1 MKRKLLYTLP
11 SFTERGVGLT
21 PFIKSLLTFFLPGF
35 ISLSFSTAFAGTI
48 ATDKT
53 DYAPGETVNISGT
66 GWNPGEAVTLQVLH
80 VDGGDNTSSDAHTP
94 WTVNAD
100 GDGNLIAT
108 WVVPTDQDELGATLQ
123 LTATAASGT
132 TSVTFT
138 DGAGNLDQAH
148 NGGIGDPVIDPVEWD
163 NGDANRNNSHFL
175 EGQSMPYR
183 LILSGLDA
191 GTHHEVTIGW
201 DITNS
206 GKNAFDYITS
216 FQRIAETVDPLSGL
230 SGIPNSPSY
239 FPIPA
244 PTQNLTVNSNL
255 EPLTSFNA
263 LPASERQMTIFNGT
277 ITAMYY
283 NTEGDPTQA
292 QSETRI
298 TIEFD
303 VAAGTGTKDVVLSWG
318 GHISSR
324 ADWGAGNSAAA
335 IEGSPYHTR
344 FIDLDGKGG
353 NQDMSMKAGQQGPVS
368 FKPTCNVS
376 GPDTVCTGSTNTYTA
391 GTDAPQPGFAWEV
404 SGGASIIGSTT
415 GSTVDVQAPV
425 SGSYTVTVHIA
436 DLSGPSET
444 STCSED
450 ATTTVVTVFTLSHTD
465 YCAGDAAL
473 GSVTLSSSESKV
485 SYQLKN
491 ASDNSD
497 VQAAQPGTGSALVWT
512 GIPAGTYYVQ
522 SASTSATN
530 CTNSTDNTTVTA
542 KPLPTASISKGTRTC
557 AGGIAQFG
565 LTATTNGSIAWS
577 TNGDGSFSSL
587 TAATTTYTPGNNDN
601 ANGVTITLTTGLNGC
616 TNSATTKSDP
626 GNCGPL
632 YTYTY
637 CSATSSCLPVG
648 KSKGRLALIKYALD
662 GLDGIINNVG
672 TLYLGRPGA
681 SFTAKFDNADS
692 LMKIIPGNGVAGK
705 LAADYDVDP
714 GTSTPG
720 PPLNKNGKIKNGLLY
735 QTIVL
740 DLNTHLQADS
750 IGRFILKPGYL
761 TTQQGDASTCP
772 VTKVLSCSKN
782 SAAISSLTLTTNT
795 TLMNLLNGQTVDS
808 LVRMASKALGGT
820 LPSGVTYADISNA
833 EDVINKSFEGGR
845 FFLGYYTTAQS
856 CSTLSAFVTASATVA
871 TNTFNELAVKAYPNP
886 YQDKVNFV
894 FTSPV
899 SGKAVL
905 EAYDLTGKKLAVI
918 YTGNVQAG
926 MEQSVIYNVAAGNRV
941 IIIYKLTVGDKTFHS
956 MLIPGK

>member
-1 MKRKLLYTLP
+1 MKRKLLCTLP
-11 SFTERGVGLT
+11 LFTERGVRLT
-21 PFIKSLLTFFLPGF
+21 PFLRSLLTFLFTGF

-53 DYAPGETVNISGT
+53 DYAPGETVNISGS
-66 GWNPGEAVTLQVLH
+66 GWTAGEAVTLQVLH
-80 VDGGDNTSSDAHTP
+80 TDGGDNTTSDAHAP

-100 GDGNLIAT
+100 GNGNVTAT
-108 WVVPTDQDELGATLQ
+108 WVVPTDQDELNSTLQ

-138 DGAGNLDQAH
+138 DGPGNLDQAH

-175 EGQSMPYR
+175 EGQSIPYR
-183 LILSGLDA
+183 LVLSGLSA
-191 GTHHEVTIGW
+191 GTHHVVTIGW

-216 FQRIAETVDPLSGL
+216 FQRINETVDPLSGL
-230 SGIPNSPSY
+230 SGIPNSPST

-244 PTQNLTVNSNL
+244 PTQNLTINSNL

-263 LPASERQMTIFNGT
+263 LPSSEKQMTIYNGT
-277 ITAMYY
+277 ITTMYY

-318 GHISSR
+318 GHIASR
-324 ADWGAGNSAAA
+324 ADWGVGNSASA
-335 IEGSPYHTR
+335 IDGSPYHTR

-353 NQDMSMKAGQQGPVS
+353 NQDMSMKAGPQGAVT
-368 FKPTCNVS
+368 FKPTCSVS
-376 GPDTVCTGSTNTYTA
+376 GPDTVCSGSTNTYTA
-391 GTDAPQPGFAWEV
+391 GTDAPQPGYSWEV
-404 SGGASIIGSTT
+404 SGGASIVGATDGPS
-415 GSTVDVQAPV
+415 VDVQAPA
-425 SGSYTVTVHIA
+425 SGSFTVTVHIT

-450 ATTTVVTVFTLSHTD
+450 ATATVVTVFTLSETD

-497 VQAAQPGTGSALVWT
+497 VQAAQPGTGSAIVWT
-512 GIPAGTYYVQ
+512 GVPAGTYYVQ
-522 SASTSATN
+522 AASTSAAN
-530 CTNSTDNTTVTA
+530 CTGNTDNTTVTA
-542 KPLPTASISKGTRTC
+542 KPLPTASISKGARTC
-557 AGGIAQFG
+557 TGGIAQVS
-565 LTATTNGSIAWS
+565 LTATTNGSVVWS

-587 TAATTTYTPGNNDN
+587 TATTTTYTPGNNDN
-601 ANGVTITLTTGLNGC
+601 ANGVTITLTTSLNGC
-616 TNSATTKSDP
+616 TNSATTKLDP

-637 CSATSSCLPVG
+637 CSAASSCIPIG

-662 GLDGIINNVG
+662 DLDGIINNAG
-672 TLYLGRPGA
+672 TLYLGKPGA
-681 SFTAKFDNADS
+681 SFTAKFANADS
-692 LMKIIPGNGVAGK
+692 LMKITPSNGAAGK

-714 GTSTPG
+714 GTATPV

-735 QTIVL
+735 QTIIL
-740 DLNTHLQADS
+740 DLNEHLQANS
-750 IGRFILKPGYL
+750 LANFILKPGYL

-772 VTKVLSCSKN
+772 ITKVVSCSKN
-782 SAAISSLTLTTNT
+782 SSAISSLTLTTNT

-820 LPSGVTYADISNA
+820 LPAGVTYADISNA
-833 EDVINKSFEGGR
+833 EDVINNSFNGGR
-845 FFLGYYTTAQS
+845 FFLGYYNTAQS
-856 CSTLSAFVTASATVA
+856 CSTLSAFTIASATAAPGLVR
-871 TNTFNELAVKAYPNP
+871 ELTVKAYPNP
-886 YQDKVNFV
+886 YQDKVNFL

-926 MEQSVIYNVAAGNRV
+926 IEQSVIYNVAPGNRV
-941 IIIYKLTVGDKTFHS
+941 PIIYRFTVGEKTFHS